1 MTEIDLTPPA
11 LNLHLAERALAKG
24 HRARAEAI
32 CTQLCKSEPCNPDV
46 LAFLGRCWIST
57 FAGAVG
63 TPGHVASRL
72 LNPYVFG
79 LDYDPWTPTTTF
91 HYARHDEDWS
101 GTVHHIVKA
110 LEKQFSLE

>member
-1 MTEIDLTPPA
+1 MIFFFDPTLVAFIAPERTWPPSARMIFLKLNPVILESSFTTEE
-11 LNLHLAERALAKG
+11 N
-24 HRARAEAI
+24 
-32 CTQLCKSEPCNPDV
+32 
-46 LAFLGRCWIST
+46 FRCWIST
-57 FAGAVG
+57 FAGALG

-101 GTVHHIVKA
+101 GAVDHIVKV
-110 LEKQFSLE
+110 LEEQFSLEQVAE